1 VTTAFHIWTAGRE
14 EADALARLEAL
25 AFGGKSW
32 GADSV
37 KESFVASR
45 VTVLFGGESA
55 SEAQGFA
62 VWRDIGDEAE
72 LLTIGV
78 EPSARRRGLGAAL
91 VRAVIDAAREAH
103 VRRFYLEVAADNAIA
118 RALYERAGFA
128 EVGVRKAYYK
138 DGGDAAVLAL
148 DL

>member
-1 VTTAFHIWTAGRE
+1 MSGGFRIWTAARE
-14 EADALARLEAL
+14 DADALARLEAL

-45 VTVLFGGESA
+45 VTVLFGGESPA
-55 SEAQGFA
+55 RPQGFA

-78 EPSARRRGLGAAL
+78 DPAARRRGLGAAL
-91 VRAVIDAAREAH
+91 LAAVVEAARQAD
-103 VRRFYLEVAADNAIA
+103 VKRFFLEVSAENPGA

-128 EVGVRKAYYK
+128 EVGLRKAYYR